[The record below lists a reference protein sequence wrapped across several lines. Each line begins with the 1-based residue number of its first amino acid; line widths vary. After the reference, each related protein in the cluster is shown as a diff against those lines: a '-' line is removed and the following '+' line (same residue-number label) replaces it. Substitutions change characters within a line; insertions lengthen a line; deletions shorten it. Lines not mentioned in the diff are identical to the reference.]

1 MKSRIIVPLLGAAA
15 LALSATAALAK
26 DCDHGGHGRRPS
38 FEDLDADKNGAL
50 TADEFTAEA
59 QARATDK
66 FQKLD
71 ANKDGVVTQDEVAA
85 MKEQHRARRKNA
97 LPM

>member
-26 DCDHGGHGRRPS
+26 NCDHGKRPS
-38 FEDLDADKNGAL
+38 FEDLDTDKNGAL
-50 TADEFTAEA
+50 TPDEFTAGA
-59 QARATDK
+59 QARASQK
-66 FQKLD
+66 FDKLD

-85 MKEQHRARRKNA
+85 MKEQHLQRRKNA